1 MALLTE
7 GKVNQFGVKE
17 EYWRILGIN
26 INLQYEYCDITLG
39 GYSSLDARQE
49 GSEPMN
55 IKKVRA
61 KWDKDE
67 FFKFFAPKSFST
79 ENTLSKNI
87 YNRSY
92 EYVKQKDE
100 YFSDAE
106 DC

>member
-1 MALLTE
+1 
-7 GKVNQFGVKE
+7 
-17 EYWRILGIN
+17 
-26 INLQYEYCDITLG
+26 
-39 GYSSLDARQE
+39 
-49 GSEPMN
+49 MN